1 MAYKSAGGASALLP
15 CPALGWGG
23 ALVVP
28 ISSGSRA
35 VLMVHPQQWVHSQQ
49 TTTVVMCTE
58 VAAFSSDFSQLL

>member
-1 MAYKSAGGASALLP
+1 M
-15 CPALGWGG
+15 
-23 ALVVP
+23 VP